1 MIINEFIILDYVDKT
16 SLKLNFSSR
25 QNIIIGKKNKI
36 GKSSI
41 VKSIYFTMG
50 YDNKTFMPDGWNY
63 RNMKY
68 KITYTHNQKK
78 GYIIRHQDLFYVD
91 NREEPLN
98 EKEYRKW
105 FQELLGISYKL
116 KPSNSEDEIDVYAS
130 AILMPFYID
139 QDISWNDAPYKSPVM
154 GMYGGTS
161 YRSIFEKL
169 FSISNDDILA
179 LKQQVK
185 ELGEVNK
192 RLSDKINVL
201 EELIE
206 EQTAKSNSIPYKD
219 NYFDKQE
226 EYLDILK
233 RVSAILQQCENEKLK
248 RSDKIN
254 QLFTK
259 RNHLNQ
265 IIKQLKKKQ
274 NQLQGV
280 CQYCGSQSSISNLS
294 DRLMLLNNLDDIQYQ
309 IDIVEKDMAIEEER
323 MKSLLEREKKTRN
336 EYKRYMDILKE
347 NPDLSSIEEYIE
359 NSAENLASDALI
371 QKNEAAI
378 SVRQKNIVEI
388 EKLNAEI
395 RELDKARK
403 IHLAQIEKKYNELFL
418 EIISNKLTSVSNY
431 GSDKYPF
438 LSFKRIPGSG
448 TDTNIKKYLIYLVYF
463 NLLDTYSEVRLP
475 FLIDSFIRTEIDGE
489 NHGEMFSAI
498 TKYFLEL
505 SSQTF
510 FTVLQ
515 ENVKFINGHEQYY
528 KIYLNEKPIL
538 KADHYEEHRKEFL
551 IGNT

>member
-25 QNIIIGKKNKI
+25 QNIIIGRKNKI

-41 VKSIYFTMG
+41 VKSIYFTLG
-50 YDNKTFMPDGWNY
+50 YDNKIFMPDGWNY

-91 NREEPLN
+91 NCEEPLN

-116 KPSNSEDEIDVYAS
+116 KPSNSEDEIDIYAS

-154 GMYGGTS
+154 GMYGATS

-185 ELGEVNK
+185 ELGEANK
-192 RLSDKINVL
+192 RLTDKINVL

-219 NYFDKQE
+219 NYFEKQE

-233 RVSAILQQCENEKLK
+233 RVSATLQQCESEKLK

-259 RNHLNQ
+259 SNHLNQ
-265 IIKQLKKKQ
+265 ILKQLKKKQ

-294 DRLMLLNNLDDIQYQ
+294 DRLILLNNLDDIQYQ

-323 MKSLLEREKKTRN
+323 MRLLLEKEKKTRN

-347 NPDLSSIEEYIE
+347 NPDLRSIEEYIE

-378 SVRQKNIVEI
+378 AVRQKNIIEI
-388 EKLNAEI
+388 EKLNAKI

-438 LSFKRIPGSG
+438 LNFKRIPGSG
-448 TDTNIKKYLIYLVYF
+448 TDTNIKEYLIYLVYF

-489 NHGEMFSAI
+489 NYGEMFSAI

-538 KADHYEEHRKEFL
+538 KAEHYEEHRSEFL
-551 IGNT
+551 LGN